1 MTFKLK
7 CSGESDRTN
16 EELVTK
22 LTCSAEG
29 IASVEALAY
38 AHGFQFCLTATSL
51 QYFYNFQYPLVDS
64 LFVKYA
70 LGEEEWGKQEQK

>member
-7 CSGESDRTN
+7 CHGESDLTN
-16 EELVTK
+16 EDLEK

-38 AHGFQFCLTATSL
+38 AHGFQFCLTAMSL
-51 QYFYNFQYPLVDS
+51 KYFCNFQYTLEGSFLSNMLWV
-64 LFVKYA
+64 L
-70 LGEEEWGKQEQK
+70 W